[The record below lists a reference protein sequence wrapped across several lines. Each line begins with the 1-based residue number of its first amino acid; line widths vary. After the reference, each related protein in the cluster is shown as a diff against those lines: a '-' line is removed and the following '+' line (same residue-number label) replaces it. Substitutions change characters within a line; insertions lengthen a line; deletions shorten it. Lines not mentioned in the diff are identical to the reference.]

1 MSFKDPETV
10 LDQLVLGEGRVVAD
24 LGVGSGAYALSAARR
39 VGGTGKVYAI
49 DIQKHL
55 LERLKNAAKT
65 ARLHNV
71 EIIWG
76 DIEKSAGTKI
86 KNGVVDVAIISNALF
101 QTEDKS
107 AVAREAHRILKNGG
121 RALVVDWSETSG
133 VLGPAA
139 EHIVPQE
146 EARDVFER
154 NGFSHERD
162 ISAGEHH
169 YGIIFRKK

>member
-1 MSFKDPETV
+1 MFKDPETV

-24 LGVGSGAYALSAARR
+24 FGAGSGAYALSAARR
-39 VGGTGKVYAI
+39 VGETGKVYAV
-49 DIQKHL
+49 DIQKNL
-55 LERLKNAAKT
+55 LERFKNIAKAA
-65 ARLHNV
+65 RIHNV

-86 KNGVVDVAIISNALF
+86 KNGVVDVAIISNVLF
-101 QTEDKS
+101 QNEDKS
-107 AVAREAHRILKNGG
+107 AVAREAHRVLKNGG

-133 VLGPAA
+133 ALGPSAD
-139 EHIVPQE
+139 HLVPQK

-169 YGIIFRKK
+169 YGMIFRKM